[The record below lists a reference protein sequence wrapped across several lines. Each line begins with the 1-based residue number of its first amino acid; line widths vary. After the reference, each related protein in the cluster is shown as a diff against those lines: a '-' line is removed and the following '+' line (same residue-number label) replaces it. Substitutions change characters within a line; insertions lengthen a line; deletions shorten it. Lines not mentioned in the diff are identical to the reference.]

1 MYEWRRMNVRQ
12 REEALRVRRQCRR
25 PWHSPPH
32 FQADFPSYFHLS
44 AACYEHAP
52 LNGQTPVRMAEFENA
67 LRETLESCGVAVRA
81 WCVLPNHWHALA
93 KTDDLKV
100 AIRQVGQ
107 MHGRL
112 SRQWNQEDQTAGR
125 KCWFCCGDRRVRSE
139 AHFWATLN
147 YVHHNPVHHGYAAG
161 WRDWPFSSAAEWLEA
176 MGEQEA
182 NRIWK
187 SYPVLDYGKG
197 WDDPEK

>member
-1 MYEWRRMNVRQ
+1 MYEWRRMNARQ

-32 FQADFPSYFHLS
+32 FAADFPAYFHLS
-44 AACYEHAP
+44 AACYDHAP
-52 LNGQTPVRMAEFENA
+52 LIGWSPARMAEFEN
-67 LRETLESCGVAVRA
+67 TLQEAMDACGAIVRA
-81 WCVLPNHWHALA
+81 WCVLPNHWHALV
-93 KTDDLKV
+93 KTADLKA

-112 SRQWNQEDQTAGR
+112 SRQWNREDQATGR

-147 YVHHNPVHHGYAAG
+147 YVHHNPVHHGYAEG
-161 WRDWPFSSAAEWLEA
+161 WRDWPFSSASEWLETT
-176 MGEQEA
+176 GEQEA
-182 NRIWK
+182 DRIWK
-187 SYPVLDYGKG
+187 TYPVLDYGKG

>member
-1 MYEWRRMNVRQ
+1 MYEWRRMNARQ
-12 REEALRVRRQCRR
+12 REEALRIRRQCRH

-32 FQADFPSYFHLS
+32 FEADFPAFFHLS
-44 AACYEHAP
+44 AACYNHAP
-52 LNGQTPVRMAEFENA
+52 LVGQTPSRMAEFENA
-67 LRETLESCGVAVRA
+67 LLETMEACGAAVRA

-93 KTDDLKV
+93 KTADLK
-100 AIRQVGQ
+100 ATIRQVGR

-112 SRQWNQEDQTAGR
+112 SRQWNKDDQVVGR

-147 YVHHNPVHHGYAAG
+147 YVHHNPVHHGYAAR
-161 WRDWPFSSAAEWLEA
+161 WRDWPFSSAAEWLETV
-176 MGEQEA
+176 GKQEA
-182 NRIWK
+182 ARIWK
-187 SYPVLDYGKG
+187 SFPVLDYGKG